1 LCPALVSKDEPA
13 SGLGCSGDFNAAP
26 DIRQSGPAA
35 GGGYVLRP
43 GSKVKVREKLA
54 FPSGLRADPA
64 ILV

>member
-1 LCPALVSKDEPA
+1 VPTLVSKDEPA

-54 FPSGLRADPA
+54 FPSRLETVSAL
-64 ILV
+64 LV